1 MLTTKQMELY
11 AELAVSIGANMQ
23 KGQEVVIRCD
33 VNCQDFA
40 HLIAQKAYELGA
52 KRCIWSGATKSLTE

>member
-1 MLTTKQMELY
+1 MLSAQKMEKF
-11 AELAVSIGANMQ
+11 AELAVTIGANMQ

-40 HLIAQKAYELGA
+40 HIIAKKAYELGA
-52 KRCIWSGATKSLTE
+52 KQV